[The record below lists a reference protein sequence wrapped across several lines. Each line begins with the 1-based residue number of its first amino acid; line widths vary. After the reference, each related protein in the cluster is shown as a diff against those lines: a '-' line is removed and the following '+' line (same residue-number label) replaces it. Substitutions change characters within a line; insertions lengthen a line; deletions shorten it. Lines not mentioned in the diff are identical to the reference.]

1 MARGQVIIREFDATS
16 PVFVRTW
23 KALPREV
30 QAQAIEAFKALAKP
44 PEERPASLH
53 FHKMQ
58 GYDNIYSLHISKDD
72 RYKASLKMEGDVAVM
87 RRCGTHE
94 EIDKNP
100 E

>member
-1 MARGQVIIREFDATS
+1 MARGQVVIREFDTSS

-23 KALPREV
+23 KSLPREV

-44 PEERPASLH
+44 PDQRPDSIH

-58 GYDNIYSLHISKDD
+58 GYDDIYCLHISKDD
-72 RYKASLKMEGDVAVM
+72 RYKASLKMEGDVAIM